1 MTDFAKGRIDPLIDD
16 NPDTIGTWIRDT
28 DCGRREKIWNCFLY
42 LRGMSARTGL
52 KSVPVDFIVI
62 DEFDEAVRTMI
73 DMAMERMAHS
83 EHREVMKL
91 SNPTL
96 PDYGIDKA
104 FQETDQRFWL
114 LKCDDLR
121 RVHLPGRHLPG
132 LPSRGRRPGHP
143 GLHQVPGRA

>member
-1 MTDFAKGRIDPLIDD
+1 MR
-16 NPDTIGTWIRDT
+16 
-28 DCGRREKIWNCFLY
+28 
-42 LRGMSARTGL
+42 ARTGL
-52 KSVPVDFIVI
+52 KSVPVDMIVI
-62 DEFDEAVRTMI
+62 DELDEAVQDMI

-114 LKCDDLR
+114 LKCPACGEYTCMEDTFPNCLLEVDG
-121 RVHLPGRHLPG
+121 RVIRACIKCQAELNPSIGEWVPKCPGVTDK
-132 LPSRGRRPGHP
+132 RGSFSLTTWTRPTSFISTGS
-143 GLHQVPGRA
+143 QTT